1 MGLFAVFMKR
11 RERVV
16 SGRIFRMWGLPGV
29 VVCRQRVRVEGVEV
43 EVTRSAAEGKSGK
56 SLD

>member
-1 MGLFAVFMKR
+1 MKR

-16 SGRIFRMWGLPGV
+16 SGRIFRRWGFPGDV
-29 VVCRQRVRVEGVEV
+29 VFRERVRVEGVEV
-43 EVTRSAAEGKSGK
+43 EVRWSPEGKRGE